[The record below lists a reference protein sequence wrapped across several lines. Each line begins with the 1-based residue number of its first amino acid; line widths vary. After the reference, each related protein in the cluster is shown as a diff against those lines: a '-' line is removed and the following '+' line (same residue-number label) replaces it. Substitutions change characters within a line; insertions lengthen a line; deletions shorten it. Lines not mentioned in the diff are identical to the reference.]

1 MVKMKFCNVHESLDF
16 HDTLYQINDAG
27 IAFVLTE
34 NIVPLAWDFCGAF
47 FFSFYLFFLSVVF
60 KKWSSNP

>member
-1 MVKMKFCNVHESLDF
+1 MVKMKFCNVHESLEF

-47 FFSFYLFFLSVVF
+47 FFSFLSVVL
-60 KKWSSNP
+60 SSDKTSAKLS

>member
-1 MVKMKFCNVHESLDF
+1 MVKMKFCNVHESLEF

-34 NIVPLAWDFCGAF
+34 NIVPLAWDFCEAF
-47 FFSFYLFFLSVVF
+47 FFSFLSVVL
-60 KKWSSNP
+60 SSDKTSAKLS